1 MHLKQSNFMS
11 KIEKADIVFH
21 LTKKV
26 GNTLTH
32 NEQVVNEFFTQVV
45 RHLHEGKSINI
56 PYFGVLYSKIL
67 NRHGVDQT
75 MYYIKKNKAKRKR
88 LTSEFQSMSSR

>member
-1 MHLKQSNFMS
+1 MCLKQCNFMD

-32 NEQVVNEFFTQVV
+32 NERVVNEFFMQVV
-45 RHLHEGKSINI
+45 RHLNEGKSINI
-56 PYFGVLYSKIL
+56 PYFGILYSKIL
-67 NRHGVDQT
+67 NRHGTDQT
-75 MYYIKKNKAKRKR
+75 MYYVKKNKAKRKR
-88 LTSEFQSMSSR
+88 LTSEFKCMPSR